1 MSLLQPMGHSAD
13 TRHMDTSHDDTDAA
27 AAPTRRRLRHRRRPR
42 RSDRRLRRTERG
54 ANLVEYAMLIA
65 LVVVV
70 CVAGVTRFGQE
81 VPASGFYSISNAI

>member
-1 MSLLQPMGHSAD
+1 MGGRTD
-13 TRHMDTSHDDTDAA
+13 TDGMDTSHDDTDPAVT
-27 AAPTRRRLRHRRRPR
+27 PPRRRLRHRRG
-42 RSDRRLRRTERG
+42 ERG

-81 VPASGFYSISNAI
+81 VPASGFYSVSNAI